1 MEKSLYTKKH
11 VAERA
16 ATGALG
22 SFAAQ
27 VNYGTQFASSGKFS
41 IQANREFDTYANA
54 LAYANSHM
62 SAFPGIILTVSDDTT
77 GKNGVYLVSHD
88 TVTESNPNGLKLS
101 KLSKSDDT
109 GAGSLSWGEITD
121 NGIITLD
128 IDDLEIENTIPDV
141 NEPGTEA

>member
-41 IQANREFDTYANA
+41 IQGNREFDTYINA

-62 SAFPGIILTVSDDTT
+62 SAFPGIILTVSDDVDAE
-77 GKNGVYLVSHD
+77 KNGAYLVEHD
-88 TVTESNPNGLKLS
+88 TISDANPNGLKLTRLAS
-101 KLSKSDDT
+101 GGEAQEKLEWTK
-109 GAGSLSWGEITD
+109 ITD
-121 NGIITLD
+121 DEIPVDPVPDENGND
-128 IDDLEIENTIPDV
+128 IE
-141 NEPGTEA
+141 